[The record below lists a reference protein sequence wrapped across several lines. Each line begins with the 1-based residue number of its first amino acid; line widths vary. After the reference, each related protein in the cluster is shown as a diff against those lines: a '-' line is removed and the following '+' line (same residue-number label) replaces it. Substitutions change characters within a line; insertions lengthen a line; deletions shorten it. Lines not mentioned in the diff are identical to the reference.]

1 MSNKVDVQIQS
12 LQTFQEFF
20 YSGDMKFIYFLTIL
34 MGVDILTGI
43 AKGFKNG
50 NLWSKKSY
58 KGIGKKTLIFCIIVL
73 GNIIDLILNLNGALV
88 TCTVLYYIGHEG
100 LSIVENCAEM
110 DVLVPEQIKEKLK
123 VMNEDTK
130 HDKEV

>member
-1 MSNKVDVQIQS
+1 MDNKVEVQIES
-12 LQTFQEFF
+12 LHNIQQFF
-20 YSGDMKFIYFLTIL
+20 YSGDMKFIYFLAIL

-73 GNIIDLILNLNGALV
+73 GNVIDLILNLNGALV

-123 VMNEDTK
+123 VINEDTK
-130 HDKEV
+130 NDKEV